1 MAKVENPAKPLARV
15 DFLHRADRQYEIV
28 VCMMPDPSVLVG
40 QKDARAVVALDASR
54 SMRNVVTQQ
63 ADGLPGKF
71 TFILPAGCSSFAL
84 RAGGQEIVQDLSSA
98 MG

>member
-40 QKDARAVVALDASR
+40 QKDARAVVALPPAEIK
-54 SMRNVVTQQ
+54 
-63 ADGLPGKF
+63 GKGRTVRF
-71 TFILPAGCSSFAL
+71 MVPKK
-84 RAGGQEIVQDLSSA
+84 
-98 MG
+98 